1 MEDLKETNTLLYHTA
16 LELDRY
22 QDMTQEVLDYIEK
35 HKDIKEVNDIYDII
49 KNGLVRFAID
59 FLLKL

>member
-1 MEDLKETNTLLYHTA
+1 MENIKGSNALLYHTA

-35 HKDIKEVNDIYDII
+35 HKDIKEVNEIYDII
-49 KNGLVRFAID
+49 KKWAC
-59 FLLKL
+59 

>member
-22 QDMTQEVLDYIEK
+22 QDMTQEVLNYIEK
-35 HKDIKEVNDIYDII
+35 HKDIEEVNDIYDII
-49 KNGLVRFAID
+49 KKWAC
-59 FLLKL
+59 

>member
-1 MEDLKETNTLLYHTA
+1 MRIKGGNSMEDLKGSNYLLYHTA

-35 HKDIKEVNDIYDII
+35 HKDIEEVNEIYNII
-49 KNGLVRFAID
+49 KKWAC
-59 FLLKL
+59 

>member
-22 QDMTQEVLDYIEK
+22 QQEVLNYIEK

-49 KNGLVRFAID
+49 KKWAC
-59 FLLKL
+59 